1 MDKIIECKCGSHR
14 WEHEDDIFCSTCG
27 HKLIRRNPRIE
38 SVVVWFEGGSSRRH
52 VSLADFKKE
61 LDKIK

>member
-1 MDKIIECKCGSHR
+1 MDKILECKCGRHR
-14 WEHEDDIFCSTCG
+14 QDYDDKVFCPTCG
-27 HKLIRRNPRIE
+27 QKFIKRNPRIE
-38 SVVVWFEGGSSRRH
+38 SVVVWFEGGSNRRH

>member
-1 MDKIIECKCGSHR
+1 MEKILECKCGSHR
-14 WEHEDDIFCSTCG
+14 QQHNDEIFCPVCG
-27 HKLIRRNPRIE
+27 KKFIKRNPRIE

-52 VSLADFKKE
+52 VSLVDFKKE